1 MEQPSSGMLQVA
13 RVKSSDESCT
23 GQEVIHIASAHSPL
37 AGTRHVAPSNYK
49 GARIN
54 SLACAMKVSAPWLLS
69 PFSRLGSGGPDTLSH
84 WPKATQLHGNKI
96 GF

>member
-1 MEQPSSGMLQVA
+1 MEQPPFGMLQVA
-13 RVKSSDESCT
+13 RVKSSDESRT
-23 GQEVIHIASAHSPL
+23 GQEVSHIASAHSPL

-49 GARIN
+49 GTRIN
-54 SLACAMKVSAPWLLS
+54 SLACATKASAPWLLS

-84 WPKATQLHGNKI
+84 WPIATQLDGSKV